1 MARAHAYAILGHG
14 RWAEKIQQLL
24 CSEGRHVSSVDRARK
39 FEAETDADY
48 LERLRSALKRSRAQ
62 IAWLCVPPGPHVAP
76 MVDAALEAGLSVI
89 AEKPWLCSPAETSGL
104 LAKSRIHKL
113 QVGIDYEY
121 CLLEAVEVWQ
131 QTLHGASG
139 LQFGGE
145 FHISRP
151 NHLGISAMDNLGTH
165 LLAMR
170 AYAAPEST
178 LAEINCSYGQ
188 RDERRAW
195 LKNGQ
200 GATDAIDFLA
210 NREPILQRFVEK
222 FESALDGEPLVCDLD
237 FALKVAAEADKL
249 R

>member
-14 RWAEKIQQLL
+14 RWAGKIQQLL
-24 CSEGRHVSSVDRARK
+24 RDEGRQTSTLDRARK

-48 LERLRSALKRSRAQ
+48 RERLRSALKRSRAQ

-76 MVDAALEAGLSVI
+76 MVDAAMEAGLSVV
-89 AEKPWLCSPAETSGL
+89 AEKPWLCSPADTSGL
-104 LAKSRIHKL
+104 LEKARIKKL
-113 QVGIDYEY
+113 QMGIDYEY
-121 CLLEAVEVWQ
+121 CLLDAVEVWR
-131 QTLHGASG
+131 QTLHGGSG
-139 LQFGGE
+139 LEFGGE

-151 NHLGISAMDNLGTH
+151 NHLGITAMDNLGTH

-170 AYAAPEST
+170 AYAAPESSV
-178 LAEINCSYGQ
+178 AEISCSYEA

-195 LKNGQ
+195 LKNSDGVI
-200 GATDAIDFLA
+200 DAIDFLA
-210 NREPILQRFVEK
+210 NKEPILQRFMK
-222 FESALDGEPLVCDLD
+222 RFESALDGEPLVFDLD